1 MSEANAFD
9 FAVIRPFLLSLLAV
23 SLFLAR
29 TCAAA
34 EDSPPPLAVAELARH
49 PSLTSTWESDGRTLI
64 RLTIRNASP
73 AEATVAIPAGLI
85 CALST
90 SGVRMLT
97 LHSASLKTPPNST
110 AEATIP
116 AVALSTKGT
125 PAAQACLP
133 TTDAEPKLTPFLTWL
148 AAQPDLP
155 RTTTQLIVFSI
166 LEDITFAQWQNFLAT
181 PPGVATAIDAL
192 GILRTLDPSR
202 QSALATDAGLKVRAL
217 RDPVCRAKAMQLYGL
232 ALPADIQ
239 SGPIP
244 EIGQLLHRTP
254 GDNCPICRERAKM
267 QQGAS
272 DL

>member
-1 MSEANAFD
+1 MSEASAPD
-9 FAVIRPFLLSLLAV
+9 FAVIRPFLLRLLAV

-29 TCAAA
+29 TCVAA
-34 EDSPPPLAVAELARH
+34 EDSPAPLAVAELARQ

-73 AEATVAIPAGLI
+73 AEATIAVPAGLI
-85 CALST
+85 CALGT
-90 SGVRMLT
+90 SSVRMVT
-97 LHSASLKTPPNST
+97 LRSASIKTPPNST

-116 AVALSTKGT
+116 AVALSTNVAST
-125 PAAQACLP
+125 TRACLP
-133 TTDAEPKLTPFLTWL
+133 TTDAEPKLAPLLTWL
-148 AAQPDLP
+148 ATQPDLP

-166 LEDITFAQWQNFLAT
+166 LEDITFSQWQTFLAT
-181 PPGVATAIDAL
+181 PADVATAIDAL
-192 GILRTLDPSR
+192 GILRTLDPAR
-202 QSALATDAGLKVRAL
+202 QPALATDAGLKVRAL

-232 ALPADIQ
+232 TLPADIP

-244 EIGQLLHRTP
+244 EVGQLLHRTP